1 MRREYINYDV
11 GVPVDISF
19 VSVEDYPIHW
29 HNSIEIIYVL
39 EGKLEVYINSIKYE
53 VYAGEL
59 EIINMD
65 EVHHLKGSEGD
76 NKVLIFYID
85 PYFFERYYSDIENM
99 YFYTNSSIEN
109 AQAGEEYEELRAL
122 LAAILCEKV
131 QMQEDYDENIKD
143 ILVELLYHIINNFN
157 YLIYEKE
164 ELKEDINLFRRYH
177 SISKYISNNYNQNIT
192 LKDIAEKEFLSPQ
205 YLSQEIKY
213 ATGYSFTDLVNLTR
227 VEESIKLL
235 LDSDK
240 NISEIS
246 EEVGFSHTRYY
257 NKNFKR
263 FYKST
268 PLQFRKRYKVDDED
282 LERLKKVK
290 SLDLK
295 ESVNYLL
302 SYLQSYDRFNYED
315 RLIKINIDVDNDLG
329 AFSKDFKNIITIG
342 DTFDLLIEDNKDTL
356 EELQGEIGFQY
367 ARILNVFST
376 DMAIFPQSSFF
387 NWNRNKE
394 VLEFLYSIDIKP
406 LIVID
411 STGFSEDNFL
421 GAFQSFLSYFSGLES
436 VDFSEF
442 RFEYSPSVSEKLK
455 GKINELIGKLYN
467 IDTNSIASYS
477 DTAEINPIYDTAY
490 MIPYIIHNLIFNNNS
505 LQFLR
510 AFDVLDKQ
518 VNITNEVFFG
528 YPGLVNDMG
537 IKKPSYYAYYLLN
550 KLGDRLVAQDNGYI
564 VTKSQDGFQI
574 LLYNFYDNLD
584 NLIPFKDDSRLRVL
598 KNVASKKLSLNIT
611 NIQSNIKVTS
621 YEINESEGSSF
632 NYWLQ
637 MGKPIRLSKEE
648 KEILHKA
655 SFPEIEFEYFKKSA
669 VVNIQAEIK
678 GHGAMLILIKKVQK
692 HQ

>member
-1 MRREYINYDV
+1 M
-11 GVPVDISF
+11 
-19 VSVEDYPIHW
+19 
-29 HNSIEIIYVL
+29 
-39 EGKLEVYINSIKYE
+39 
-53 VYAGEL
+53 
-59 EIINMD
+59 
-65 EVHHLKGSEGD
+65 
-76 NKVLIFYID
+76 
-85 PYFFERYYSDIENM
+85 
-99 YFYTNSSIEN
+99 
-109 AQAGEEYEELRAL
+109 
-122 LAAILCEKV
+122 
-131 QMQEDYDENIKD
+131 
-143 ILVELLYHIINNFN
+143 
-157 YLIYEKE
+157 
-164 ELKEDINLFRRYH
+164 
-177 SISKYISNNYNQNIT
+177 
-192 LKDIAEKEFLSPQ
+192 
-205 YLSQEIKY
+205 
-213 ATGYSFTDLVNLTR
+213 
-227 VEESIKLL
+227 
-235 LDSDK
+235 
-240 NISEIS
+240 
-246 EEVGFSHTRYY
+246 
-257 NKNFKR
+257 
-263 FYKST
+263 
-268 PLQFRKRYKVDDED
+268 
-282 LERLKKVK
+282 
-290 SLDLK
+290 
-295 ESVNYLL
+295 

-342 DTFDLLIEDNKDTL
+342 DAFDLLIEDNKDTL

-490 MIPYIIHNLIFNNNS
+490 MIPYIIHNIIFNNNS
-505 LQFLR
+505 LHFLR

-550 KLGDRLVAQDNGYI
+550 KLGDRLVASDNGYI

-574 LLYNFYDNLD
+574 LFYNFYDNLD

-621 YEINESEGSSF
+621 YEINERRVLPLTIG
-632 NYWLQ
+632 
-637 MGKPIRLSKEE
+637 
-648 KEILHKA
+648 
-655 SFPEIEFEYFKKSA
+655 FKWG
-669 VVNIQAEIK
+669 N
-678 GHGAMLILIKKVQK
+678 LLD
-692 HQ
+692 